1 MIELAP
7 SILSADFAR
16 LGEQVSR
23 AAEGGGTII
32 HVDVMDGHF
41 VPNITLGPQLVK
53 SLRRATKLPLDCHLM
68 IENPDLYI
76 PAFADAGA
84 DWISVHLEASRHLD
98 RSLNLVKNHGCQAGV
113 VINPATPV
121 EALSEVLDIVDY
133 VLVMSVNPGFGA
145 QPFIPNSLHKLSK
158 LRSLREQRNLSY
170 RIEVDGGVALDTVGR
185 VVRAGA
191 EILVA
196 GNAVFSHGDP
206 KSNAEDLLK
215 VALDATMQKV

>member
-1 MIELAP
+1 LIELAP

-41 VPNITLGPQLVK
+41 VPNITLGPQLVR
-53 SLRRATKLPLDCHLM
+53 SLRKATKLPLDCHLM

-84 DWISVHLEASRHLD
+84 DWISVHLEACRHLD
-98 RSLNLVKNHGCQAGV
+98 RTLNLVKNHGCQAGV

-121 EALSEVLDIVDY
+121 EMLSEVLDIVDY

-158 LRSLREQRNLSY
+158 LRSLREQRRLNY
-170 RIEVDGGVALDTVGR
+170 RIEVDGGVALDTVAQI
-185 VVRAGA
+185 VRAGA

-196 GNAVFSHGDP
+196 GNAVFSQGDP
-206 KSNAEDLLK
+206 KINAENLLK
-215 VALDATMQKV
+215 AALEATMQKV

>member
-7 SILSADFAR
+7 SILSADFAH
-16 LGEQVSR
+16 LADQVAR
-23 AAEGGGTII
+23 AAAGGGSII

-41 VPNITLGPQLVK
+41 VPNITLGPQLVR
-53 SLRRATKLPLDCHLM
+53 SLRKATKLPLDCHLM

-84 DWISVHLEASRHLD
+84 NWISVHQEACIHLH
-98 RSLNLVKNHGCQAGV
+98 R
-113 VINPATPV
+113 T
-121 EALSEVLDIVDY
+121 LD
-133 VLVMSVNPGFGA
+133 PGFGA

-158 LRSLREQRNLSY
+158 VRELREQRGLNY
-170 RIEVDGGVALDTVGR
+170 RIEVDGGVALDTVAK

-206 KSNAEDLLK
+206 MINAQNLLKAATEATLLK
-215 VALDATMQKV
+215 V

>member
-23 AAEGGGTII
+23 AAQGGGTVI

-41 VPNITLGPQLVK
+41 VPNITLGPQLVR
-53 SLRRATKLPLDCHLM
+53 SLRKATKLPLDCHLM
-68 IENPDLYI
+68 IEDPDLYI

-84 DWISVHLEASRHLD
+84 DWMSVHLEACRHLD
-98 RSLNLVKNHGCQAGV
+98 RTLNLVKNHGCHAGV

-121 EALSEVLDIVDY
+121 EMLSEVLDIVDY

-145 QPFIPNSLHKLSK
+145 QPFIPNSLHKLSN
-158 LRSLREQRNLSY
+158 LRSLRDQRKLNY
-170 RIEVDGGVALDTVGR
+170 RIEVDGGVALDTAAQ

-196 GNAVFSHGDP
+196 GNAVFSQGDP
-206 KSNAEDLLK
+206 KINAENLLK
-215 VALDATMQKV
+215 AALEATMQKV

>member
-1 MIELAP
+1 LIELAP
-7 SILSADFAR
+7 SILSADFAH
-16 LGEQVSR
+16 LADQVSR
-23 AAEGGGTII
+23 AAAGGGTII

-41 VPNITLGPQLVK
+41 VPNITLGPQLVR
-53 SLRRATKLPLDCHLM
+53 SLRKATKLPLDCHLM
-68 IENPDLYI
+68 IENPDFYI

-84 DWISVHLEASRHLD
+84 DWMSVHYEACRHLD
-98 RSLNLVKNHGCQAGV
+98 RTLNLVKNHGCRAGV

-121 EALSEVLDIVDY
+121 DFLLEVLDIVDY

-145 QPFIPNSLHKLSK
+145 QPFIPSSLHKLSK
-158 LRSLREQRNLSY
+158 LRNLREQRTLAY
-170 RIEVDGGVALDTVGR
+170 RIEVDGGIAVDTVGE

-206 KSNAEDLLK
+206 MINAQNLLK
-215 VALDATMQKV
+215 AAFEATLQKV

>member
-16 LGEQVSR
+16 LGEQVNR
-23 AAEGGGTII
+23 AAEGGGTVI

-53 SLRRATKLPLDCHLM
+53 SLRKATKLPLDCHLM
-68 IENPDLYI
+68 IENPDMYI

-84 DWISVHLEASRHLD
+84 DWMSVHYEACPHLD
-98 RSLNLVKNHGCQAGV
+98 RTLNLIKSHNCHAGV
-113 VINPATPV
+113 VINPATQV
-121 EALSEVLDIVDY
+121 ELLSEVLDIVDY

-145 QPFIPNSLHKLSK
+145 QPFIPNSLHKLRK
-158 LRSLREQRNLSY
+158 LRELREKRNLNY
-170 RIEVDGGVALDTVGR
+170 RVEVDGGVALDTIGK

-196 GNAVFSHGDP
+196 GNAVFSTGDP
-206 KSNAEDLLK
+206 KSNAENLLK
-215 VALDATMQKV
+215 AAMEATLQKV